1 MIFTICFQGNKRP
14 YQDESNSDL
23 GSSSKSRRVE
33 NDKEK
38 DCVDPQSFRG
48 MSQIFSKVKNYNQ
61 DPLSRKMW
69 DLFQNQCQ
77 RDIEFNRKID
87 LWNIFDRLLSNE
99 YGYSTHVFGSTING
113 FGCRKSDMDICVFPT
128 RDKHCNKNS
137 VAFLGELRR
146 LLKRK
151 CGHFL
156 HSNIELI
163 AAKVPILK
171 MYDHVNQI
179 EIDLSCANTEAVRN
193 SHLLMWYSQ
202 VSTMAI
208 RIVEFSSGG
217 YKIRK
222 ISA

>member
-1 MIFTICFQGNKRP
+1 
-14 YQDESNSDL
+14 
-23 GSSSKSRRVE
+23 
-33 NDKEK
+33 
-38 DCVDPQSFRG
+38 
-48 MSQIFSKVKNYNQ
+48 
-61 DPLSRKMW
+61 
-69 DLFQNQCQ
+69 
-77 RDIEFNRKID
+77 
-87 LWNIFDRLLSNE
+87 
-99 YGYSTHVFGSTING
+99 
-113 FGCRKSDMDICVFPT
+113 MDICVFPT

-171 MYDHVNQI
+171 MYDQVNQI

-202 VSTMAI
+202 VSTMFL
-208 RIVEFSSGG
+208 VFQ
-217 YKIRK
+217 
-222 ISA
+222 

>member
-1 MIFTICFQGNKRP
+1 
-14 YQDESNSDL
+14 
-23 GSSSKSRRVE
+23 
-33 NDKEK
+33 
-38 DCVDPQSFRG
+38 
-48 MSQIFSKVKNYNQ
+48 MSQIFSKLENHNQ

-69 DLFQNQCQ
+69 DLFKNQCQ

-171 MYDHVNQI
+171 MYDQVNQI

-202 VSTMAI
+202 VSTMFL
-208 RIVEFSSGG
+208 VFQQVF
-217 YKIRK
+217 KK
-222 ISA
+222 

>member
-38 DCVDPQSFRG
+38 DCVDPQAFRS
-48 MSQIFSKVKNYNQ
+48 MSQIFSKIENHNQ
-61 DPLSRKMW
+61 DPLSGKMW
-69 DLFQNQCQ
+69 DLFKNQCQ
-77 RDIEFNRKID
+77 REIEFNRKID

-171 MYDHVNQI
+171 MYDQVNQI

-202 VSTMAI
+202 VSL
-208 RIVEFSSGG
+208 F
-217 YKIRK
+217 YFFFFLKN
-222 ISA
+222 